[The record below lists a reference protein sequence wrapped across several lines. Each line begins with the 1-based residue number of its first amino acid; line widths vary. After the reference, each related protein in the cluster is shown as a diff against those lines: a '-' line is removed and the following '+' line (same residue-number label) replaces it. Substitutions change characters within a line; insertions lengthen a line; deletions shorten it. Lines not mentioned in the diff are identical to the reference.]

1 MSGPARNEA
10 LQRMPGEDTNA
21 LARRFAGGGTDA
33 TAPATARWGALT
45 ASLGVIVLDF
55 SALKGVAGDTSPA
68 ALQSLCLEQ
77 VYAMLDRALKNGAP
91 QADAGSAPRASA
103 VSASAAASKPRSA
116 LTPRQQDILREAA
129 SGKSNVEIA
138 RALQISVET
147 VKTHM
152 QQILMRLEARNRT
165 ELVAMYQQAVHIH
178 GRGQ

>member
-1 MSGPARNEA
+1 M
-10 LQRMPGEDTNA
+10 
-21 LARRFAGGGTDA
+21 
-33 TAPATARWGALT
+33 GALT

-55 SALKGVAGDTSPA
+55 SALKDVAGDTSPA

-91 QADAGSAPRASA
+91 QADAGAAPRASA
-103 VSASAAASKPRSA
+103 VSVPAAASKPRSA

-165 ELVAMYQQAVHIH
+165 ELVAMYQQAVHIR

>member
-55 SALKGVAGDTSPA
+55 SALKDVAGDTSPA

-91 QADAGSAPRASA
+91 QADAGAAPRASA
-103 VSASAAASKPRSA
+103 VSVPAAASKPRSA

-165 ELVAMYQQAVHIH
+165 ELVAMYQQAVHIR

>member
-10 LQRMPGEDTNA
+10 LQRMPGEDANA
-21 LARRFAGGGTDA
+21 LARRFAAGGTDGTSA
-33 TAPATARWGALT
+33 PPATARWGALT
-45 ASLGVIVLDF
+45 ASLGVILLDF
-55 SALKGVAGDTSPA
+55 AALKDVAGDTSPA

-91 QADAGSAPRASA
+91 RAGAMPGPQPAAAPRSWQ
-103 VSASAAASKPRSA
+103 A
-116 LTPRQQDILREAA
+116 LTPRQQDILREVA

-138 RALQISVET
+138 QTLHISVET
-147 VKTHM
+147 VKSHM

-165 ELVAMYQQAVHIH
+165 ELAAMYQQAMHVR